1 MAGFATNWRK
11 RELLRIDEVCELI
24 SGSRSHVYD
33 LLSEGELIA
42 HHRSRKPG
50 VKGIRIVTG
59 SVVAYIERGQI
70 PTEIYSE

>member
-1 MAGFATNWRK
+1 MAGFVTNWRK

-33 LLSEGELIA
+33 LLAEGELIA
-42 HHRSRKPG
+42 HHRTGRPG

-70 PTEIYSE
+70 PPDCYGE